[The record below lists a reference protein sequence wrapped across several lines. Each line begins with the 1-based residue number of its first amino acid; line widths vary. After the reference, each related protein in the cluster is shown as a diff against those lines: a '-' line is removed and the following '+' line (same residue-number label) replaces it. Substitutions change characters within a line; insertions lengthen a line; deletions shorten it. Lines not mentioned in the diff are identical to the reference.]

1 MKNKNKKKTNQPT
14 NLKEDKECAGDVAQA
29 IALVRDAQGSAFDP
43 SITRKRQ
50 RYKSIHK
57 YLKVT

>member
-43 SITRKRQ
+43 QYHQKKAKI
-50 RYKSIHK
+50 
-57 YLKVT
+57 